1 MDPNCLVKHA
11 IEAPKKP
18 LTLKEALS
26 SVVDFR
32 IDRRKKFPLCEIL
45 MIAVCAMVAGAK
57 GPSDYERYGKA
68 KLGLLRKFL
77 RLENGIPS
85 HDTGDALRAKCFS
98 SQQPAIS
105 GQCGGGPDVRSHWL
119 LAAGC

>member
-1 MDPNCLVKHA
+1 MDPNCLAKHA
-11 IEAPKKP
+11 VEALKKP
-18 LTLKEALS
+18 LTLKEALA
-26 SVVDFR
+26 SVIDFR

-85 HDTGDALRAKCFS
+85 HDTEDALRAKCFS
-98 SQQPAIS
+98 SQQPYR
-105 GQCGGGPDVRSHWL
+105 PRRSRA
-119 LAAGC
+119 AAGGR